1 VSDARAEILA
11 RVRGALTDVREH
23 ERERDREGEAAPT
36 AVPRDYER
44 ERHDPRMLELLAER
58 LTEYRARV
66 ERTALADVRVVAARV
81 CAELG
86 LDRLVV
92 AGGVPEAWRPHGV
105 ELLDEGDGVDPRELD
120 ALDGVLSGCAV
131 AIAETGT
138 IVLDGGARSGR
149 RAITLVPDHH
159 ICVVEAEQ
167 VVMLVPEAFARLE
180 QAVRDRRAP
189 ITLVSGP
196 SATSD
201 IELSRVEGVHGPR
214 TLVVVLAE

>member
-1 VSDARAEILA
+1 MVAGGGPAVSDARADILA
-11 RVRGALTDVREH
+11 RIRGALTDVRDLETT
-23 ERERDREGEAAPT
+23 P
-36 AVPRDYER
+36 VPREYER
-44 ERHDPRMLELLAER
+44 RRHDPRMLDLLAER
-58 LTEYRARV
+58 LTDYGARV
-66 ERTALADVRVVAARV
+66 ERTARPNVRVVAARI
-81 CAELG
+81 CAELV
-86 LDRLVV
+86 LHRLVV
-92 AGGVPEAWRPHGV
+92 PAGLPEEWRPQGV
-105 ELLDEGDGVDPRELD
+105 ELVDDGDDGLDPGRLD

-138 IVLDGGARSGR
+138 IVLDGGPRSGR

-180 QAVRDRRAP
+180 QAVIDRRAP
-189 ITLVSGP
+189 VTLVSGP

>member
-1 VSDARAEILA
+1 MVAGGGPAVSDARADILA
-11 RVRGALTDVREH
+11 RIRGALTDVRDLETT
-23 ERERDREGEAAPT
+23 P
-36 AVPRDYER
+36 VPRAYER
-44 ERHDPRMLELLAER
+44 RRHDPRMLDLLAER
-58 LTEYRARV
+58 LTDYGARV
-66 ERTALADVRVVAARV
+66 ERIARPNVRVIAARI
-81 CAELG
+81 CAELV
-86 LDRLVV
+86 LHRLVV
-92 AGGVPEAWRPHGV
+92 PAGLPELWRPEGV
-105 ELLDEGDGVDPRELD
+105 ELVDDGDDGLDPGRLD

-138 IVLDGGARSGR
+138 IVLDGGPRSGR

-180 QAVRDRRAP
+180 QAVIDRRAP
-189 ITLVSGP
+189 VTLVSGP

>member
-1 VSDARAEILA
+1 MVAGGGPTVSAARTEILA
-11 RVRGALTDVREH
+11 RIRGALTDVHDLETT
-23 ERERDREGEAAPT
+23 P
-36 AVPRDYER
+36 VPREYER
-44 ERHDPRMLELLAER
+44 RRHDPRMLDLLAER
-58 LTEYRARV
+58 LTDYGARV
-66 ERTALADVRVVAARV
+66 ERTALAYVRVVAARI
-81 CAELG
+81 CDELG
-86 LDRLVV
+86 LQRLVV
-92 AGGVPEAWRPHGV
+92 APGVPEEWRPQGV
-105 ELLDEGDGVDPRELD
+105 ELIDDGDRLDPRQLD

-138 IVLDGGARSGR
+138 IVLDGGPRSGR

-180 QAVRDRRAP
+180 QAVIDRRAP
-189 ITLVSGP
+189 VTLVSGP

>member
-1 VSDARAEILA
+1 VTDAAPPGPDARSEILA
-11 RVRGALTDVREH
+11 RIRGALGDVRGVEP
-23 ERERDREGEAAPT
+23 AP
-36 AVPRDYER
+36 VPRDYER
-44 ERHDPRMLELLAER
+44 ERRDPRMLELLAER
-58 LTEYRARV
+58 LTDYGARV
-66 ERTALADVRVVAARV
+66 ERTARSEVGEVAARV
-81 CAELG
+81 CGELRLG
-86 LDRLVV
+86 RLVV
-92 AGGVPEAWRPHGV
+92 APGMPEEWRPQGV
-105 ELLDEGDGVDPRELD
+105 ELIDDGDRLDPGELD

-138 IVLDGGARSGR
+138 IVLDGGPRSGR

-167 VVMLVPEAFARLE
+167 VVMLVPEALARVG

-189 ITLVSGP
+189 LTLVSGP

-214 TLVVVLAE
+214 TLVVVLAG